1 MPFWNN
7 VKRSAAAF
15 GRWFEQGAYAMAE
28 TPYPPFPSARD
39 RVTHVTTERA
49 MSLSTFYRGVKI
61 HATAACQLPLNTERN
76 GQPTETTHALV
87 ARPNIDMSRSAF
99 IEYTVVSMYTDG
111 NAFWHIVRSPSGEVI
126 NLEPLDPNEVT
137 VNVTRD
143 RFDNEV
149 IEYGYRGEKY
159 SARDIKH
166 LQVMRV
172 PGHARGLGPVQA
184 ATIEIRGALD
194 ARDYGAMWL
203 NDQSVPDGVL
213 TTDQELAP
221 GVPGVKEKPSDSTRY
236 KRVWYG
242 RDAITGEP
250 EENEF
255 NANQRLRVLGKG
267 LSYTPL
273 ALKPSDV
280 QFLETQQFTTIQMA
294 RLVGA
299 PASLMLVGVEGSSET
314 YTNVEQEWIGY
325 VRFELMK
332 VLREI
337 EEALS
342 DLLPGVQKA
351 RFNVEALLRT
361 DTKTRYE
368 SHALSLNPQTGWMS
382 LEEVRSIE
390 GLPPLT
396 DVQRAEIE
404 ARATARKDTVNA

>member
-28 TPYPPFPSARD
+28 TPYPPLPSPRD

-61 HATAACQLPLNTERN
+61 HATAACQLPLTTERN

-111 NAFWHIVRSPSGEVI
+111 NAFWHIVRGPSGEVI

-166 LQVMRV
+166 LQIMRV

-221 GVPGVKEKPSDSTRY
+221 GDATKY

-242 RDAITGEP
+242 KNPVTGEP
-250 EENEF
+250 DTDEQEW
-255 NANQRLRVLGKG
+255 AKTQRLRVLGKG
-267 LSYTPL
+267 LGYMPL

-342 DLLPGVQKA
+342 ALLPGVQKA

-368 SHALSLNPQTGWMS
+368 AHAIALNPQTGWM
-382 LEEVRSIE
+382 LPDEVRAIE
-390 GLPPLT
+390 GQPAFT
-396 DVQRAEIE
+396 DEQRAQLE

>member
-61 HATAACQLPLNTERN
+61 HVTAACQLPLNTERN
-76 GQPTETTHALV
+76 GQPTENTHALV

-99 IEYTVVSMYTDG
+99 IEYAVASMYTDG
-111 NAFWHIVRSPSGEVI
+111 NAFWLIVRSPSGEVI
-126 NLEPLDPNEVT
+126 NLEPLDPNETT
-137 VNVTRD
+137 VIVTRD

-149 IEYGYRGEKY
+149 IEYGYRGKKY

-166 LQVMRV
+166 LQIMRV
-172 PGHARGLGPVQA
+172 PGRARGLGPVQA

-221 GVPGVKEKPSDSTRY
+221 GDATKY

-242 RDAITGEP
+242 QNPADGTP
-250 EENEF
+250 NEEEQKWA
-255 NANQRLRVLGKG
+255 ANQRLRVLGKG
-267 LSYTPL
+267 LGYTPL

-342 DLLPGVQKA
+342 DLLPGLQKA

-396 DVQRAEIE
+396 DAQREELE
-404 ARATARKDTVNA
+404 ARATARKDPTNA